1 MENGAERLLVDALLR
16 QRINNEPLQPDP
28 PTLFKSSGP
37 ALSPLPDVIEKL
49 PTEHGEA
56 RRDHGEEHH
65 AHPNRDVSPDF
76 ARGAIHV
83 ERDHRRD
90 HCFSAL
96 ANRFDKLRNDLM
108 QVADQTVGRHLE
120 NRRVGILVDR
130 DNDA

>member
-1 MENGAERLLVDALLR
+1 VV
-16 QRINNEPLQPDP
+16 
-28 PTLFKSSGP
+28 K
-37 ALSPLPDVIEKL
+37 KL
-49 PTEHGEA
+49 PPEYGEA